1 MAQAQPAESFSLVL
15 GGPLYQALLRLRL
28 ATPPIAHVERRIAAA
43 VVITWVPV
51 VLLCLLAGTAFGGVK
66 IDFLHDIDAHVRLL
80 VALPLLLVAEPLVHE
95 QLARAVRQFVERGV
109 VAPADRDR
117 FAAIVKDTMR
127 LRNSM
132 LIELVI
138 LAAAL
143 GAGPWIWR
151 EQFASRVG
159 AWYMVGD
166 ELTAA
171 GAWYAFVS
179 LGLFRFVLFRW
190 YFRLA
195 LWYFFLWRVSR
206 LPLRLNA
213 LHPDRAGGIGFLAGS
228 LTALAPILIAQS
240 ATIAGAIAGSLLHEG
255 LELPQF
261 RLEIGA
267 AVVLLVALAVVPLV
281 FFMPALFA
289 AAIQAK
295 RDYGV
300 LGMRYVDDFRDK
312 WMRTN
317 RAGSEPLV
325 GSGDIQS
332 LADLAVAHDR
342 IQQMGVLPVDLRA
355 VVRFALVVAVPFLPL
370 ALFVIPLNELVTRL
384 VKQLL

>member
-1 MAQAQPAESFSLVL
+1 MAQAQPVENFSLVL

-28 ATPPIAHVERRIAAA
+28 ATPPIAHVERRIAAGLA
-43 VVITWVPV
+43 ITWLP
-51 VLLCLLAGTAFGGVK
+51 LFLICLVAGTAFGGVK
-66 IDFLHDIDAHVRLL
+66 IPFLRDIEAHVRLL

-95 QLARAVRQFVERGV
+95 QLARQVRQFVERGL
-109 VAPADRDR
+109 VAAEDGGR
-117 FAAIVKDTMR
+117 FAAIVRTTMQ

-132 LIELVI
+132 LIELV
-138 LAAAL
+138 LLVAAL
-143 GAGPWIWR
+143 GAGPWFWR
-151 EQFASRVG
+151 EQFASRGG
-159 AWYMVGD
+159 AWYMVAD

-195 LWYFFLWRVSR
+195 LWYIFLWRVSR

-228 LTALAPILIAQS
+228 LSALAPILLAQS
-240 ATIAGAIAGSLLHEG
+240 ATLAGVIAGLLMHEG
-255 LELPQF
+255 MHLQQF

-267 AVVLLVALAVVPLV
+267 AVALLVALAVVPLL
-281 FFMPALFA
+281 FFARALFA
-289 AAIQAK
+289 AAIEAK

-300 LGMRYVDDFRDK
+300 LGMHYVDDFREK
-312 WMRTN
+312 WMR
-317 RAGSEPLV
+317 AGRGESRHLV
-325 GSGDIQS
+325 GSADIQS
-332 LADLAVAHDR
+332 LADLANAHDR
-342 IQQMGVLPVDLRA
+342 MQQMGMLPVDLRA
-355 VVRFALVVAVPFLPL
+355 VARFALVVAAPFLPL
-370 ALFVIPLNELVTRL
+370 ALFVVPMNELVTRL

>member
-1 MAQAQPAESFSLVL
+1 MAQAQPVENFSLVL
-15 GGPLYQALLRLRL
+15 GGPLYQALLRLHL
-28 ATPPIAHVERRIAAA
+28 TTPPIAHVERRIAAA
-43 VVITWVPV
+43 LAITWLPV
-51 VLLCLLAGTAFGGVK
+51 LLLCLLAGTAFGGVK
-66 IDFLHDIDAHVRLL
+66 IPFLNDIDAHVRLL
-80 VALPLLLVAEPLVHE
+80 IALPLLLVAEPLVHE
-95 QLARAVRQFVERGV
+95 QLARQVRQFVERGL
-109 VAPADRDR
+109 VAADDR
-117 FAAIVKDTMR
+117 GRLAAIVRDTMR

-132 LIELVI
+132 LVELAL

-159 AWYMVGD
+159 AWYMVNG

-195 LWYFFLWRVSR
+195 LWYLFLWRVSR

-228 LTALAPILIAQS
+228 LTALAPILVAQS
-240 ATIAGAIAGSLLHEG
+240 ATLAGAVAGSLMHEG
-255 LELPQF
+255 TQLQQF
-261 RLEIGA
+261 RLELGA
-267 AVVLLVALAVVPLV
+267 AVVLLVALAVVPLL

-289 AAIQAK
+289 AAIAAK

-300 LGMRYVDDFRDK
+300 LGMRYVDQFRDK
-312 WMRTN
+312 WLS
-317 RAGSEPLV
+317 AGARSTDLV
-325 GSGDIQS
+325 GSSDIQS
-332 LADLAVAHDR
+332 LADLANAHDR
-342 IQQMGVLPVDLRA
+342 VQQMGVLPVDLRA
-355 VVRFALVVAVPFLPL
+355 VVRFALVVAAPFVPL
-370 ALFVIPLNELVTRL
+370 ALFVVPMNELVTRL